1 MKIRKDMFT
10 SKRYIIR
17 TCDDDFKQV
26 ESYFNVIQEII
37 SSNNE
42 VNTAIQEFT
51 TLFNVTKPLCESDKK
66 QYMEN
71 IKQLYLLYVNVKLK
85 ETNSI
90 LSDIAKTTGNQE
102 LVKLQKESSEQIKSL
117 NKQLITTKLTA
128 SSQIERISSLTKAK
142 EAAEAALIQNNKLL
156 QEAKS
161 AIETEKKQC
170 EESKKELISTVGT
183 SSQNVT
189 QLKDELTQLM
199 EKSKKLEE
207 ANIKLG
213 EKKPTPAQTILGKPL
228 YDDIPQPLYKQESK
242 PLSEP
247 PTPPSSPPS
256 SLPSSKQKQASPSFV
271 VDKKQIES
279 KKNVDSDLLHL
290 AEFKLTELIIKT
302 PTLEETEFA
311 LQNSLNMGASI
322 QSRRMTG
329 GSAILT
335 KEQVD
340 NILQA
345 LYRLNNTMNS
355 IFTMPTFLR
364 LLSLPIK
371 PLKEIFKGNEI
382 VINNIVL
389 LIFYDADIFYKMPY
403 EALLGNQF
411 NDFKSRLDA
420 DTVIRNRYVESTGKY
435 GKLDTILEILII
447 AVRLINVSF
456 TSSRL
461 LSQEHTGVLNVAFG
475 LCAMM
480 NRQTAN
486 ISNLLDTIISKEGEI
501 KNAHNKSSKVITY
514 LKIRCDKEPNKRYN
528 LQYDKETNSLYVG
541 YNRTEENL
549 TQDNYDTSKQHTSTD
564 HYLFGPF
571 TKVFTPKLSNVQIA
585 GNCVEL
591 QSKLESGES
600 VFVFGYGASGA
611 GKTSSLVYFNKGVGS
626 ERQGI
631 LIHLITQMRRVLSV
645 TLTVDECVYNDK
657 DSSGKAIRRVNNQK
671 FTRSGDSFKM
681 NEIVPELVKFQKLY
695 PEIND
700 EDFKP
705 TKGQTDLGD
714 YIRYLLD
721 ADRAIRAT
729 TNNPNS
735 SRSHVLIYLKLE
747 GLPNSPYL
755 VIGDFAGVENQFL
768 CNNLDVLQSM
778 DSQSRDGINPFY
790 TKAVLDAEPELSK
803 CPIHGSQKI
812 GGGECNRIESLT
824 TSEKRYINPIGS
836 EQELLGIVDI
846 KQFLQNKNNTYNQIK
861 KFVKFYPV
869 IRDTIDKVFAFA
881 DEKFDKTKTPLFTYL
896 VKEGDTIKLSN
907 TIKPKPVLV
916 NISEADIQKLELKP
930 IKTEIV
936 TPININDYSY
946 SYATLAREIVDIY
959 NALYVTA
966 KDIIP
971 ITEKDTKL
979 IGNIKLESTF
989 ISSITGKNMT
999 DGNDSHPNTKRFWG
1013 KKDIVTQLFKSKE
1026 MADMLEILQDED
1038 NVRKMLPTMYSVI
1051 DKLEC
1056 RKLRETK
1063 IRTSCTCRTAEGV
1076 FINKSLSDLRADV
1089 ASIIKARMTSEGVI
1103 KIVPPFNDKCVSLQC
1118 NPYTNTCFDDD
1129 IQETSNAGLIM
1140 RTLKDKIGEQQYDLI
1155 NIGVFCVFN
1164 WSREVEGKEIKQ
1176 SGGIRKYDTISKTP
1190 PKAPPKAPAV
1200 VSSRASVT
1208 PATTTTT
1215 APSQILSKYIINQ
1228 AHPMPYIDLYDLRAE
1243 LKRLKEIEFNSNNNI
1258 KPFVIENYQL
1268 ATGLIKSFDD
1278 IQAEFAKETKSLES
1292 INKYIE
1298 DLSDNE
1304 NKIYGNILYSLY
1316 LNKNNDYWNVS
1327 NEEYI
1332 NIDIYN
1338 DLINNVTKFE
1348 NKIDKQTV
1356 DRVKTINTT
1365 ADRLNTIKTVI
1376 TQLNNINA
1384 ISPLGTLEFTDQV
1397 AKYSITAQ
1405 SCGFSGSSRLKF
1417 RSDVKT
1423 ATQKDIETTFK
1434 ILLSNPFNN

>member
-1 MKIRKDMFT
+1 
-10 SKRYIIR
+10 
-17 TCDDDFKQV
+17 
-26 ESYFNVIQEII
+26 
-37 SSNNE
+37 
-42 VNTAIQEFT
+42 
-51 TLFNVTKPLCESDKK
+51 
-66 QYMEN
+66 
-71 IKQLYLLYVNVKLK
+71 
-85 ETNSI
+85 
-90 LSDIAKTTGNQE
+90 
-102 LVKLQKESSEQIKSL
+102 
-117 NKQLITTKLTA
+117 
-128 SSQIERISSLTKAK
+128 
-142 EAAEAALIQNNKLL
+142 
-156 QEAKS
+156 
-161 AIETEKKQC
+161 
-170 EESKKELISTVGT
+170 
-183 SSQNVT
+183 
-189 QLKDELTQLM
+189 
-199 EKSKKLEE
+199 
-207 ANIKLG
+207 
-213 EKKPTPAQTILGKPL
+213 
-228 YDDIPQPLYKQESK
+228 
-242 PLSEP
+242 
-247 PTPPSSPPS
+247 
-256 SLPSSKQKQASPSFV
+256 
-271 VDKKQIES
+271 
-279 KKNVDSDLLHL
+279 
-290 AEFKLTELIIKT
+290 
-302 PTLEETEFA
+302 
-311 LQNSLNMGASI
+311 
-322 QSRRMTG
+322 
-329 GSAILT
+329 
-335 KEQVD
+335 
-340 NILQA
+340 
-345 LYRLNNTMNS
+345 
-355 IFTMPTFLR
+355 
-364 LLSLPIK
+364 
-371 PLKEIFKGNEI
+371 
-382 VINNIVL
+382 
-389 LIFYDADIFYKMPY
+389 
-403 EALLGNQF
+403 
-411 NDFKSRLDA
+411 
-420 DTVIRNRYVESTGKY
+420 
-435 GKLDTILEILII
+435 
-447 AVRLINVSF
+447 
-456 TSSRL
+456 
-461 LSQEHTGVLNVAFG
+461 
-475 LCAMM
+475 
-480 NRQTAN
+480 
-486 ISNLLDTIISKEGEI
+486 
-501 KNAHNKSSKVITY
+501 
-514 LKIRCDKEPNKRYN
+514 
-528 LQYDKETNSLYVG
+528 
-541 YNRTEENL
+541 
-549 TQDNYDTSKQHTSTD
+549 
-564 HYLFGPF
+564 
-571 TKVFTPKLSNVQIA
+571 
-585 GNCVEL
+585 
-591 QSKLESGES
+591 

-778 DSQSRDGINPFY
+778 DSQSRDGVNPFY

-824 TSEKRYINPIGS
+824 TSEKRYINPYNVT
-836 EQELLGIVDI
+836 EQELLGFSNIDD
-846 KQFLQNKNNTYNQIK
+846 FLQNKNNTYNQIK

-936 TPININDYSY
+936 TPININDYSF
-946 SYATLAREIVDIY
+946 SYATLAKEIVDIY

-979 IGNIKLESTF
+979 IGNIKLESTY
-989 ISSITGKNMT
+989 ISSITGKINE
-999 DGNDSHPNTKRFWG
+999 TKSDVHENSLRFWG
-1013 KKDIVTQLFKSKE
+1013 KKDIFTQLFKSKK
-1026 MADMLEILQDED
+1026 MADMFEILQDED
-1038 NVRKMLPTMYSVI
+1038 NVRKMLPIMYSVI

-1076 FINKSLSDLRADV
+1076 FINKSLADLREDV
-1089 ASIIKARMTSEGVI
+1089 ASIIKARMTSEGVM
-1103 KIVPPFNDKCVSLQC
+1103 KIVPPFNDKCISLQC

-1140 RTLKDKIGEQQYDLI
+1140 RTLKAKIGEQQYDLI

-1417 RSDVKT
+1417 RSDIKT
-1423 ATQKDIETTFK
+1423 ATQEDLNTTFS
-1434 ILLSNPFNN
+1434 LLLKNPFN